1 MVRGIFAGLVLAS
14 LTGVGTCQPSAA
26 QPLGG
31 RPDPDAASALR
42 YTIRRETGTT
52 ASGVRDS
59 VLQTLKMSDSQ
70 RKDWVEAAGAAAD
83 KERRQAT
90 FFRDGHAET
99 IERGPDGKLRYTIRD
114 AAGVRSS
121 QDRQSVLDT
130 LKMTPAQ
137 LKTWANAAAGK
148 AQGRA
153 VDAENRGF
161 GQVTIRNAQGSVS
174 SSNGASARKAMK
186 LSADDIRAWVRDD
199 TDGKE
204 HRVATF
210 FGAGHVEAV
219 WHDGAGRLRY
229 TIRNEQRSATSGDRA
244 GVVATLEMTE
254 PQMRQWVEAADDKA
268 LRERRSAV
276 FFKAGHVEAIS
287 RGALEEPPGVGP

>member
-1 MVRGIFAGLVLAS
+1 M
-14 LTGVGTCQPSAA
+14 
-26 QPLGG
+26 
-31 RPDPDAASALR
+31 
-42 YTIRRETGTT
+42 
-52 ASGVRDS
+52 RDS

-186 LSADDIRAWVRDD
+186 LSADDIRAWVKDD

-204 HRVATF
+204 HTQVIPVFVAPAKKLAQEHVVYVEQVDVQPAEGVQGACALPPSPGKIVRLHVTEVQPKAILQRLHQGMIVANLLGHLADHVDVVRVT
-210 FGAGHVEAV
+210 HEV
-219 WHDGAGRLRY
+219 
-229 TIRNEQRSATSGDRA
+229 TGD
-244 GVVATLEMTE
+244 
-254 PQMRQWVEAADDKA
+254 D
-268 LRERRSAV
+268 
-276 FFKAGHVEAIS
+276 
-287 RGALEEPPGVGP
+287 